1 MEKVSFERGVEAIEE
16 VMDGESDDEED
27 DELMR

>member
-16 VMDGESDDEED
+16 VMDGESDDEGD